1 MNIKKYFLGLG
12 LALFAVLLTGCASGP
27 NANPQDPFEPWNRG
41 VYQFNEG
48 VDRAVLKPV
57 ATAYQDTIPSP
68 VRTGVSN
75 FFGNIR
81 DLWSAVNAA
90 LQLRP
95 QEAVENFM
103 RFNVNTFLG
112 FAGVLDIATE
122 MQIPRTTL
130 DFGHTLGYW
139 GMPSGPY
146 LVLPL
151 LGPSSVRDT
160 AGLVVDQQG
169 DWVRQGVDK
178 ASTQNSL
185 QGLRIVNRRA
195 ELIPAT
201 NMLDQIALDKYS
213 FVRDGYLQRR
223 QSQIRPQKEDD
234 HYWEDDE

>member
-1 MNIKKYFLGLG
+1 MKIKNVFTWVWLALVLGL
-12 LALFAVLLTGCASGP
+12 LSGCATGP
-27 NANPQDPFEPWNRG
+27 NANPQDPLEPWNRG

-48 VDRAVLKPV
+48 LDKALLKPV
-57 ATAYQDTIPSP
+57 ATAYQDVVPSP
-68 VRTGVSN
+68 VRTGVTN
-75 FFGNIR
+75 FFGNLR
-81 DLWSAVNAA
+81 DLWSAVNAT

-103 RFNVNTFLG
+103 RFNVNTFFG

-139 GMPSGPY
+139 GVPAGPY

-160 AGLVVDQQG
+160 AGFVVDRQG
-169 DWVRQGVDK
+169 DLISQRVEHVPTR
-178 ASTQNSL
+178 NSI
-185 QGLRIVNRRA
+185 QGLRIVNTRT
-195 ELIPAT
+195 ELLPAT

-223 QSQIRPQKEDD
+223 QSQIRPQEEDRF
-234 HYWEDDE
+234 WEDEE

>member
-1 MNIKKYFLGLG
+1 MDTKKLFLGQC
-12 LALFAVLLTGCASGP
+12 LAVLVALLTGCASGP
-27 NANPQDPFEPWNRG
+27 HANPQDPFEPWNRG

-48 VDRAVLKPV
+48 LDQALLKPV
-57 ATAYQDTIPSP
+57 ATAYQDTVPSP
-68 VRTGVSN
+68 IRTGVGN

-95 QEAVENFM
+95 QIAVENFM

-122 MQIPRTTL
+122 MEIPRTTL

-146 LVLPL
+146 LVLPV
-151 LGPSSVRDT
+151 LGPSSVRDVT
-160 AGLVVDQQG
+160 GLVVDQQG
-169 DWVRQGVDK
+169 DLVQKGVGHVPTRN
-178 ASTQNSL
+178 AL
-185 QGLRIVNRRA
+185 QGLRIVNLRA
-195 ELIPAT
+195 DLIPAT

-213 FVRDGYLQRR
+213 FVRDSYLQRR
-223 QSQIRPQKEDD
+223 QSQIRPQKEDR
-234 HYWEDDE
+234 YWEDDE

>member
-1 MNIKKYFLGLG
+1 MNIKNVFVTFWVVFILGL
-12 LALFAVLLTGCASGP
+12 LSGCASGP
-27 NANPQDPFEPWNRG
+27 NAIPQDPFEPWNRS

-48 VDRAVLKPV
+48 LDNAVLKPV
-57 ATAYQDTIPSP
+57 ATVYKDVLPSP
-68 VRTGVSN
+68 VRMGVSH
-75 FFGNIR
+75 FFSNWR
-81 DLWSAVNAA
+81 DLWSAVNAT

-95 QEAVENFM
+95 QEAVENLM

-139 GMPSGPY
+139 GLPAGPY
-146 LVLPL
+146 LVLPV

-160 AGLVVDQQG
+160 VGIVVDRQG
-169 DWVRQGVDK
+169 DFMSQHVHHVPTR
-178 ASTQNSL
+178 NSM
-185 QGLRIVNRRA
+185 QGLRIVNTRSD
-195 ELIPAT
+195 LLPAT

-223 QSQIRPQKEDD
+223 QSQIRPQEEDRF
-234 HYWEDDE
+234 WEDEE

>member
-1 MNIKKYFLGLG
+1 MKIKNVFTWVWLALVLGL
-12 LALFAVLLTGCASGP
+12 LSGCATGP
-27 NANPQDPFEPWNRG
+27 NANSQDPLEPWNRG

-48 VDRAVLKPV
+48 LDKAILKPV
-57 ATAYQDTIPSP
+57 ATAYQDVVPSP
-68 VRTGVSN
+68 VRTGVTN
-75 FFGNIR
+75 FFGNLR
-81 DLWSAVNAA
+81 DLWSAANAT

-95 QEAVENFM
+95 QEAAENFM
-103 RFNVNTFLG
+103 RFNVNTLLG

-139 GMPSGPY
+139 GVPSGPY

-160 AGLVVDQQG
+160 AGFVIDRQG
-169 DWVRQGVDK
+169 DFISQRVDHV
-178 ASTQNSL
+178 ATRNSF
-185 QGLRIVNRRA
+185 QGLRIVNTRT
-195 ELIPAT
+195 ELLPAT

-223 QSQIRPQKEDD
+223 QSQIRPQEEDRF
-234 HYWEDDE
+234 WEDEE

>member
-1 MNIKKYFLGLG
+1 MKTKNVLTWVWLSLVLGL
-12 LALFAVLLTGCASGP
+12 LSGCATGP
-27 NANPQDPFEPWNRG
+27 HANPQDPLEPWNRG

-48 VDRAVLKPV
+48 LDQVVLKPV
-57 ATAYQDTIPSP
+57 ATAYQDVVPSP
-68 VRTGVSN
+68 VRTGVRN
-75 FFGNIR
+75 FFGNLR
-81 DLWSAVNAA
+81 DLWSAANAA

-103 RFNVNTFLG
+103 RFNVNTFFGL
-112 FAGVLDIATE
+112 AGVLDIATE

-139 GMPSGPY
+139 GVPSGPY

-160 AGLVVDQQG
+160 AGFVVDRQG
-169 DWVRQGVDK
+169 DLISQRVDH
-178 ASTQNSL
+178 AATRNSI
-185 QGLRIVNRRA
+185 QGLRIVNTRT
-195 ELIPAT
+195 ELLPAT

-223 QSQIRPQKEDD
+223 QSQIRPQEEDRF
-234 HYWEDDE
+234 WEDEE

>member
-1 MNIKKYFLGLG
+1 MDTKKLFLGQC
-12 LALFAVLLTGCASGP
+12 LAVLLALLTGCASGP
-27 NANPQDPFEPWNRG
+27 HANPQDPFEPWNRG

-48 VDRAVLKPV
+48 LDQALLKPV
-57 ATAYQDTIPSP
+57 ATAYQDTVPSP
-68 VRTGVSN
+68 IRTGVSN

-112 FAGVLDIATE
+112 LAGVIDVATE
-122 MQIPRTTL
+122 MEIPRTTL
-130 DFGHTLGYW
+130 DFGHTLGHW

-146 LVLPL
+146 VVLPL
-151 LGPSSVRDT
+151 LGPSSVRDVT
-160 AGLVVDQQG
+160 GLVVDQQG
-169 DWVRQGVDK
+169 DLVQKGVGHVP
-178 ASTQNSL
+178 TRNSL

-213 FVRDGYLQRR
+213 FVRDSYLQRR
-223 QSQIRPQKEDD
+223 QSQIRPQKEDR
-234 HYWEDDE
+234 YWEDDE

>member
-1 MNIKKYFLGLG
+1 MNIKKVFTWVW
-12 LALFAVLLTGCASGP
+12 LALVLGVLSGCATGP
-27 NANPQDPFEPWNRG
+27 NANPQDPLEPWNRG

-48 VDRAVLKPV
+48 LDKALLKPV
-57 ATAYQDTIPSP
+57 ATAYQDVVPSP
-68 VRTGVSN
+68 VRTGVTN
-75 FFGNIR
+75 FFGNLR
-81 DLWSAVNAA
+81 DLWSAANAA

-103 RFNVNTFLG
+103 RFNVNTFFG

-139 GMPSGPY
+139 GVPSGPY

-151 LGPSSVRDT
+151 LGPSLVRDT
-160 AGLVVDQQG
+160 AGFVVDRQG
-169 DWVRQGVDK
+169 DLISQRVDH
-178 ASTQNSL
+178 ASTRNSM
-185 QGLRIVNRRA
+185 QGLRIVNTRT
-195 ELIPAT
+195 ELLPAT

-223 QSQIRPQKEDD
+223 QSQIRPQEEDRF
-234 HYWEDDE
+234 WEDEE

>member
-1 MNIKKYFLGLG
+1 MKIKNVFTWVWLALVLGL
-12 LALFAVLLTGCASGP
+12 LSGCATGP
-27 NANPQDPFEPWNRG
+27 NANSQDPLEPWNRG

-48 VDRAVLKPV
+48 LDKAILKPV
-57 ATAYQDTIPSP
+57 ATAYQDVVPSP
-68 VRTGVSN
+68 VRTGVTN
-75 FFGNIR
+75 FFGNLR
-81 DLWSAVNAA
+81 DLWSAANAT

-103 RFNVNTFLG
+103 RFNVNTFFG

-139 GMPSGPY
+139 GVPSGPY

-160 AGLVVDQQG
+160 AGFVVDRQG
-169 DWVRQGVDK
+169 DLISQRVDHV
-178 ASTQNSL
+178 ATRNSI
-185 QGLRIVNRRA
+185 QGLRIVNTRT
-195 ELIPAT
+195 ELLPAT

-223 QSQIRPQKEDD
+223 QSQIRPQEEDRF
-234 HYWEDDE
+234 WEDEE